1 MKRTGISLVITTLFL
16 LLAASASAA
25 SGQALYQ
32 ALLKTTPRNLPPGF
46 ESARPTAVPQNFQGL
61 VGEVD
66 LVFHGGDSKARLG
79 FFIFNDFN
87 TASEFNHKTVP
98 PFIPGQ
104 KLLAYPPMARC
115 RNASDGTAFCDM
127 WIEDKNVIMTAA
139 ASKIEGGADTL
150 MAFGFR
156 YLNSI
161 SISQHTASALVPVAN
176 PGEIAACSLLTQEEV
191 ESALR
196 QRVGSPEQ
204 DKAGGCS
211 WRGSGGGGVSVQVFE
226 TGQNGFNNAKKRSLQ
241 STPLPGIGDD
251 AFGFVSLA
259 GFVQIQLMKNGHFVA
274 LTLESQ
280 RDPAKLETA
289 KALATKIAAR
299 L

>member
-1 MKRTGISLVITTLFL
+1 MKRTTISLLAATLL
-16 LLAASASAA
+16 LLALASASAA
-25 SGQALYQ
+25 SGDALYR
-32 ALLKTTPRNLPPGF
+32 ALLSTTPTNLPPGF
-46 ESARPTAVPQNFQGL
+46 NSATPTAVPQNFPGL
-61 VGEVD
+61 IGEID

-79 FFIFNDFN
+79 FFVFNDFN
-87 TASEFNHKTVP
+87 TASEFNRKQVP
-98 PFIPGQ
+98 RFTPGQ

-127 WIEDKNVIMTAA
+127 WVEDKNVIMTAA
-139 ASKIEGGADTL
+139 ASKIDGGADVL

-161 SISQHTASALVPVAN
+161 SQNSASLASSTPK
-176 PGEIAACSLLTQEEV
+176 PGEITACSLLTQDEV
-191 ESALR
+191 ENALR
-196 QRVGSPEQ
+196 QRVRSPEP

-211 WRGSGGGGVSVQVFE
+211 WRASSGGGVSVQVFE
-226 TGQNGFNNAKKRSLQ
+226 TGQNGFNNAKRRSLQ

-259 GFVQIQLMKNGHFVA
+259 GFVQIQLIKNGHFVG

-280 RDPAKLETA
+280 RDPAKLEAA
-289 KALATKIAAR
+289 KSLATKIAAR

>member
-1 MKRTGISLVITTLFL
+1 MKRTRIPLITTALFL
-16 LLAASASAA
+16 VVVASLNAASAD
-25 SGQALYQ
+25 ALYQ
-32 ALLKTTPRNLPPGF
+32 ALLNTTPVNLPPGF
-46 ESARPTAVPQNFQGL
+46 NSATPTAVPQNFQGL

-66 LVFHGGDSKARLG
+66 LVFHGGDPKARLG

-87 TASEFNHKTVP
+87 TASEFNRKQVP
-98 PFIPGQ
+98 PFIRGQ
-104 KLLAYPPMARC
+104 KLLAFPPMARC
-115 RNASDGTAFCDM
+115 INTTDGTGYCNV

-196 QRVGSPEQ
+196 QRVGSPER
-204 DKAGGCS
+204 DKADGCS

-226 TGQNGFNNAKKRSLQ
+226 TGQNGFNNAKRRSLQ

-259 GFVQIQLMKNGHFVA
+259 GFVQIQLIKNGHFAA
-274 LTLESQ
+274 LTLESS
-280 RDPAKLETA
+280 RDPSKVEAAKT
-289 KALATKIAAR
+289 LATKIAAR

>member
-1 MKRTGISLVITTLFL
+1 MKRTTSWLIAPTLFL
-16 LLAASASAA
+16 IVAISARGAP
-25 SGQALYQ
+25 GDALYH
-32 ALLKTTPRNLPPGF
+32 ALLNTTPTNLPAGF
-46 ESARPTAVPQNFQGL
+46 NSATPTAVPQNFQGL
-61 VGEVD
+61 AGEVD
-66 LVFHGGDSKARLG
+66 LVFHGGDPKARLG
-79 FFIFNDFN
+79 FFLFNDFN
-87 TASEFNHKTVP
+87 AASEFNRKQIP
-98 PFIPGQ
+98 SFIPGQ

-115 RNASDGTAFCDM
+115 RNAADGTAFCDM
-127 WIEDKNVIMTAA
+127 WVEDKNVIMTAA
-139 ASKIEGGADTL
+139 ASKIDSGADAL

-161 SISQHTASALVPVAN
+161 SQSGASQPAAAAKSSEP
-176 PGEIAACSLLTQEEV
+176 AACSLVTQEEV
-191 ESALR
+191 ENALR
-196 QRVGSPEQ
+196 QRVESPER

-211 WRGSGGGGVSVQVFE
+211 WRGSGGGAVTVQVFE
-226 TGQNGFNNAKKRSLQ
+226 TGPSGFNNAKRRSLQ
-241 STPLPGIGDD
+241 ATPLPGIGDD

-259 GFVQIQLMKNGHFVA
+259 GFVQIQLIKNGHFVG

>member
-1 MKRTGISLVITTLFL
+1 LRIQALMKRTGISLVITTLFL

-139 ASKIEGGADTL
+139 ASKIEGGADVL

-156 YLNSI
+156 YLNSVGQNLA
-161 SISQHTASALVPVAN
+161 SQPVPTPT
-176 PGEIAACSLLTQEEV
+176 PGGIAACSLITQEEV

-196 QRVGSPEQ
+196 QRVGP
-204 DKAGGCS
+204 
-211 WRGSGGGGVSVQVFE
+211 
-226 TGQNGFNNAKKRSLQ
+226 
-241 STPLPGIGDD
+241 P
-251 AFGFVSLA
+251 
-259 GFVQIQLMKNGHFVA
+259 
-274 LTLESQ
+274 
-280 RDPAKLETA
+280 
-289 KALATKIAAR
+289 
-299 L
+299 